1 MPSPTVG
8 IALTGS
14 IPAPPSGDQDVVAQ
28 TDNGMPLQK
37 VSFYPRRAT
46 SSLFGTVRP
55 IENEIPSGSIN
66 GSNTTFTLAN
76 SPSPASSLRLHK
88 NGLRLLPTTHYSLSG
103 STITIAVAPAT
114 GDNLV
119 ADYRF

>member
-1 MPSPTVG
+1 MPDPTVG
-8 IALTGS
+8 ILLNSTT
-14 IPAPPSGDQDVVAQ
+14 PAAPSGDQNVKPQ
-28 TDNGMPLQK
+28 TDGATPLQS